1 MFLHFANLTNKIIR
15 IEHSFIFFMKNYWY
29 CHIKIAASIFLVM
42 TSLCFPAHAD
52 SLTIGA
58 GTHYVNTPY
67 KKYNNHGEFM
77 PVITYDS
84 DRFYIDD
91 SVAGVYIVKNNS
103 HEFDVG
109 IGITDREFNN
119 DHASGV
125 MRKLRTRKIT
135 SMASLNYQYK
145 TNYGNFFTSIAA
157 DILDRHN
164 GFTADASYEAPFQIG
179 RMGVAIRGGFQ
190 WQSSKYNKY
199 YYGISREESQYS
211 GISSYNP
218 DSTVS
223 PYINATAT
231 YSITK
236 NWGIFLTSR
245 YERMP
250 SEIKNSPMVSRSG
263 NLVIDSGII
272 YSF

>member
-1 MFLHFANLTNKIIR
+1 
-15 IEHSFIFFMKNYWY
+15 MKNYW
-29 CHIKIAASIFLVM
+29 IP
-42 TSLCFPAHAD
+42 SLCATAPVCLLLASLSLPASAD
-52 SLTIGA
+52 TLTIGA
-58 GTHYVNTPY
+58 GTHYANTPY

-77 PVITYDS
+77 PVIMYDS

-91 SVAGVYIVKNNS
+91 DVAGIYLVKNKT
-103 HEFDVG
+103 HEIDVG
-109 IGITDREFNN
+109 IGITDLEFNN
-119 DHASGV
+119 DHASGI

-135 SMASLNYQYK
+135 AMASLNYQYK
-145 TNYGNFFTSIAA
+145 TNIGNFFTTVSA
-157 DILDRHN
+157 DVLDRHN

-179 RMGVAIRGGFQ
+179 RFGMAIRGGFQ

-199 YYGISREESQYS
+199 YFGISKEESQFT
-211 GISSYNP
+211 GLSSYNP
-218 DSTVS
+218 GSTVS
-223 PYINATAT
+223 PYIDASAM

-250 SEIKNSPMVSRSG
+250 SEIKDSPMVSRSG
-263 NLVIDSGII
+263 NLVIESGIT

>member
-1 MFLHFANLTNKIIR
+1 
-15 IEHSFIFFMKNYWY
+15 MKNYW
-29 CHIKIAASIFLVM
+29 IP
-42 TSLCFPAHAD
+42 SLCATVPVCLLLASLSLPASAD
-52 SLTIGA
+52 TLTIGA
-58 GTHYVNTPY
+58 GTHYANTPY

-77 PVITYDS
+77 SVIMYDS

-91 SVAGVYIVKNNS
+91 DVAGIYLVKNKT
-103 HEFDVG
+103 HEIDVG
-109 IGITDREFNN
+109 IGITDLEFNN
-119 DHASGV
+119 DHASGI

-135 SMASLNYQYK
+135 AMASLNYQYK
-145 TNYGNFFTSIAA
+145 TNIGNFFTTVAA
-157 DILDRHN
+157 DVLDRHN

-179 RMGVAIRGGFQ
+179 RFGMAIRGGFQ

-199 YYGISREESQYS
+199 YFGISKEESQFT
-211 GISSYNP
+211 GLSSYNP
-218 DSTVS
+218 GSTVS
-223 PYINATAT
+223 PYIDASTM

-250 SEIKNSPMVSRSG
+250 SEIKDSPMVSRSG
-263 NLVIDSGII
+263 NLVIESGIT